1 MLDAHSLR
9 AYPVPPLALCPYSP
23 KFLPLFTEIRE
34 GFFSESG
41 LPTNVVL
48 GNSEGRKRTGAI
60 GDVGQKGPAGRVSKL
75 IERGGIETLILVRVL
90 VLREADKT
98 ARF

>member
-9 AYPVPPLALCPYSP
+9 AYPVPPLAL
-23 KFLPLFTEIRE
+23 LPLFTEIRE
-34 GFFSESG
+34 GFFSETG

-75 IERGGIETLILVRVL
+75 IE
-90 VLREADKT
+90 
-98 ARF
+98 